1 MRRAP
6 SRGSG
11 GRMILRG
18 DHECDRPSERL
29 VRLGRVWEQCDRP
42 RALEGGRE
50 GTLVPGACAG
60 DAAGKD
66 LASVADESPQA
77 GDLLV
82 VDVVDLL
89 DAEAAHL
96 AVLALRPPAS
106 AAAAAALLSGWT
118 VDCHGYL
125 LKRDVVRVD
134 VARRV
139 VRSGNVVGA
148 GRSARGLRGFAAA
161 PTAAAG
167 VEELHVVGDDLG
179 GASLLAV
186 LALPRPG

>member
-82 VDVVDLL
+82 VDVADLL

-96 AVLALRPPAS
+96 AVLALRPSAS
-106 AAAAAALLSGWT
+106 APAAARFTLWS
-118 VDCHGYL
+118 VDCHQL
-125 LKRDVVRVD
+125 LLERDLVRVD
-134 VARRV
+134 VARSV
-139 VRSGNVVGA
+139 VRSG
-148 GRSARGLRGFAAA
+148 
-161 PTAAAG
+161 
-167 VEELHVVGDDLG
+167 
-179 GASLLAV
+179 
-186 LALPRPG
+186 

>member
-82 VDVVDLL
+82 VDVADLL

-96 AVLALRPPAS
+96 AVLALRPS

-148 GRSARGLRGFAAA
+148 GRPARRLRRPFAA
-161 PTAAAG
+161 PTAAAAG
-167 VEELHVVGDDLG
+167 IEELHVVGDDLG
-179 GASLLAV
+179 GAWLLAV
-186 LALPRPG
+186 LALPRPDR